1 MHFWRLYFCF
11 CLTLL
16 DLPTT
21 SQTHPH
27 MKKLNINIT
36 KINYQYNNCARK
48 KKMKLRPIRFYQKY
62 QELRARIKA
71 NSCPVLPATPAS
83 GGGVGVGGVIGGVNT
98 TVNSNYSVQ
107 RSASL
112 KDHRQLRYVFL
123 PMYAICYWS
132 SFSTGATPVT
142 TLPILETSIQ

>member
-1 MHFWRLYFCF
+1 
-11 CLTLL
+11 
-16 DLPTT
+16 
-21 SQTHPH
+21 
-27 MKKLNINIT
+27 
-36 KINYQYNNCARK
+36 
-48 KKMKLRPIRFYQKY
+48 MKLRPIRFYQKY

-112 KDHRQLRYVFL
+112 KDHRQLRYVFFANVCNL
-123 PMYAICYWS
+123 LLVVVFDGCNASDYAANFGNIH
-132 SFSTGATPVT
+132 
-142 TLPILETSIQ
+142 SIKMTFRWIVNSRDIFKF